1 MVFNTNFK
9 GGFILNNEEKL
20 NRSLKSRHI
29 QMIAIGGSVGVGLFL
44 ASSKMME
51 IAGPSVLLSFAIT
64 GFMVYLIMRS
74 LGEMSV
80 QYPVSGSFSAYANE
94 FWSPLVGYITGWSY
108 WFLWGFGVM
117 AEITAVGK
125 CMKYWFPDVPIW
137 LWALASLV
145 MLTLI
150 NLVDVK
156 FFGEFEF
163 WFSIVKA
170 VTIIAFIILGFALI
184 IIHFADSGFKE
195 FEIANLWTHG
205 GFFPK
210 GIESVILALGP
221 VSITF
226 IGLESIGL
234 TAGETQNPKK
244 ELPSAINK
252 VLLMACV
259 FYVGSLFVIMSLF
272 PWDNIDPSNSPFV
285 LTFESIGLRSAA
297 GIMNF
302 VIITST
308 LSACNSGIFSS
319 GRMIHTLASQDCAP
333 RILSKLSKKNV
344 PVAATLFSTA
354 FMLIGVV
361 LSFFFPEDAF
371 SLLLGTCGMAGL
383 LVWIVVLITQIKFR
397 KTLDAEAVKNLKY
410 KSLWF
415 PRANY
420 ICLAF
425 LAVVIITLIISP
437 SYRLS
442 VLTFSIWVVVLVI
455 AYHIQKRIKEKI
467 HS

>member
-1 MVFNTNFK
+1 MTILIYK

-20 NRSLKSRHI
+20 SRSLKSRHI

-44 ASSKMME
+44 ASSKMIE
-51 IAGPSVLLSFAIT
+51 IAGPSVLLSFSIT

-108 WFLWGFGVM
+108 WFLWGFGAM
-117 AEITAVGK
+117 AETTAIGIF
-125 CMKYWFPDVPIW
+125 MKYWFPDVPIW
-137 LWALASLV
+137 IWALASLV

-163 WFSIVKA
+163 WFSIIKV

-184 IIHFADSGFKE
+184 IIHFANSGFREIE
-195 FEIANLWTHG
+195 FANLWTHG

-210 GIESVILALGP
+210 GILSVILAIGP

-226 IGLESIGL
+226 IGLESVGL
-234 TAGETQNPKK
+234 TAGETKNPEK

-252 VLLMACV
+252 VLLMACI
-259 FYVGSLFVIMSLF
+259 FYIGSMLIIMSLF
-272 PWDNIDPSNSPFV
+272 PWDNIDQNNSPFV
-285 LTFESIGLRSAA
+285 LTFENIGLRSAA
-297 GIMNF
+297 GIINF
-302 VIITST
+302 VMITST
-308 LSACNSGIFSS
+308 LSACNSGVFSS
-319 GRMIHTLASQDCAP
+319 SRMVHTLASQDCAP
-333 RILSKLSKKNV
+333 RFLGKLNKKSV
-344 PVAATLFSTA
+344 PVAATLFSSA

-361 LSFFFPEDAF
+361 ISFFFPEGAF
-371 SLLLGTCGMAGL
+371 DLIFGMCGMAG
-383 LVWIVVLITQIKFR
+383 VFIWMVILITQIKFR
-397 KTLDAEAVKNLKY
+397 KTLDSEAVSKLKY
-410 KSLWF
+410 RSLWF

-420 ICLAF
+420 ACLGF
-425 LAVVIITLIISP
+425 LAVVVITCLFDP
-437 SYRLS
+437 ARRLS
-442 VLTFSIWVVVLVI
+442 VLAFPVWLLILVA
-455 AYHIQKRIKEKI
+455 AYYIQKRIKEKI
-467 HS
+467 HG

>member
-1 MVFNTNFK
+1 M
-9 GGFILNNEEKL
+9 NNEEEL
-20 NRSLKSRHI
+20 SRSLKSRHI

-44 ASSKMME
+44 ASSKMIE
-51 IAGPSVLLSFAIT
+51 IAGPSVLLSFSIT

-94 FWSPLVGYITGWSY
+94 FWSPLVGYVTGWSY
-108 WFLWGFGVM
+108 WFLWAFGVM
-117 AEITAVGK
+117 AEITAIGT
-125 CMKYWFPDVPIW
+125 CMKYWFPNIPIW
-137 LWALASLV
+137 VWALASLV

-163 WFSIVKA
+163 WFSIVKV

-184 IIHFADSGFKE
+184 IINFVNSGFREIE
-195 FEIANLWTHG
+195 FSNLWTHG

-210 GIESVILALGP
+210 GILSVILAIGP

-226 IGLESIGL
+226 IGLESVGL
-234 TAGETQNPKK
+234 TAGETKNPEK

-252 VLLMACV
+252 VLLMAC
-259 FYVGSLFVIMSLF
+259 M
-272 PWDNIDPSNSPFV
+272 
-285 LTFESIGLRSAA
+285 SAA
-297 GIMNF
+297 GIINF

-319 GRMIHTLASQDCAP
+319 SRMVHTLASQDCAP
-333 RILSKLSKKNV
+333 RFLSKLNEKSV
-344 PVAATLFSTA
+344 PVAATLFSA
-354 FMLIGVV
+354 VFMLIGVGI
-361 LSFFFPEDAF
+361 SFFFPEGAF
-371 SLLLGTCGMAGL
+371 NLLLGMCGMAG
-383 LVWIVVLITQIKFR
+383 VFIWMVILITQIKFR
-397 KTLDAEAVKNLKY
+397 KTLDSEAVSELKY

-420 ICLAF
+420 VCLGF
-425 LAVVIITLIISP
+425 LAVVVITCLFSP
-437 SYRLS
+437 AHRLS
-442 VLTFSIWVVVLVI
+442 ALTFPIWLLVLVGS
-455 AYHIQKRIKEKI
+455 YYIQKRIKEKI
-467 HS
+467 HG

>member
-1 MVFNTNFK
+1 M
-9 GGFILNNEEKL
+9 NNEEEL
-20 NRSLKSRHI
+20 SRSLKSRHI

-44 ASSKMME
+44 ASSKMIE
-51 IAGPSVLLSFAIT
+51 IAGPSVLLSFSIT

-94 FWSPLVGYITGWSY
+94 FWSPLVGYVTGWSY
-108 WFLWGFGVM
+108 WFLWAFGVM
-117 AEITAVGK
+117 AEITAIGT
-125 CMKYWFPDVPIW
+125 CMKYWFPNIPIW
-137 LWALASLV
+137 VWALASLV

-163 WFSIVKA
+163 WFSIVKV

-184 IIHFADSGFKE
+184 IINFVNSGFREIE
-195 FEIANLWTHG
+195 FSNLWTHG

-210 GIESVILALGP
+210 GILSVILAIGP

-226 IGLESIGL
+226 IGLESVGL
-234 TAGETQNPKK
+234 TAGETKNPEK

-252 VLLMACV
+252 VLLMACI
-259 FYVGSLFVIMSLF
+259 FYIGSLFIIMSLF

-285 LTFESIGLRSAA
+285 LTFENIGFRSAA
-297 GIMNF
+297 GIINF

-319 GRMIHTLASQDCAP
+319 SRMVHTLASQDCAP
-333 RILSKLSKKNV
+333 RFLSKLNEKSV
-344 PVAATLFSTA
+344 PVAATLFSA
-354 FMLIGVV
+354 VFMLIGVGI
-361 LSFFFPEDAF
+361 SFFFPEGAF
-371 SLLLGTCGMAGL
+371 NLLLGMCGMAG
-383 LVWIVVLITQIKFR
+383 VFIWMVILITQIKFR
-397 KTLDAEAVKNLKY
+397 KTLDSEAVSELKY

-420 ICLAF
+420 VCLGF
-425 LAVVIITLIISP
+425 LAVVVITCLFSP
-437 SYRLS
+437 AHRLS
-442 VLTFSIWVVVLVI
+442 ALTFPIWLLVLVGS
-455 AYHIQKRIKEKI
+455 YYIQKRIKEKI
-467 HS
+467 HG